1 MVKQSHPIQ
10 PRQSNKPST
19 STDMEEKEIKEQLD
33 RIEQYAMIAA
43 KSMLNIKEAAIIL
56 GMTVEGV
63 RYLARNNILPYYKP
77 NVHRLYFKK
86 SELEDW
92 MMQNRSK
99 SMTEIESEAAAYCS
113 TH

>member
-1 MVKQSHPIQ
+1 MNDDIKQ
-10 PRQSNKPST
+10 
-19 STDMEEKEIKEQLD
+19 QLD

-43 KSMLNIKEAAIIL
+43 KTMLNIKEASFIL
-56 GMTVEGV
+56 GLSEQSIRGKV
-63 RYLARNNILPYYKP
+63 RSHEISCYKP
-77 NVHRLYFKK
+77 NHNTLYFKK

-99 SMTEIESEAAAYCS
+99 SMAEIESEAAAYCI

>member
-1 MVKQSHPIQ
+1 MIDQ
-10 PRQSNKPST
+10 
-19 STDMEEKEIKEQLD
+19 EIKEQLD
-33 RIEQYAMIAA
+33 RIEQYSMIAA
-43 KSMLNIKEAAIIL
+43 KSMLNIKEAAFIL

-63 RYLARNNILPYYKP
+63 RMNVRNHILPYYKP
-77 NVHRLYFKK
+77 NINRLYFKK

-99 SMTEIESEAAAYCS
+99 SMAEIESEATAYCA